1 MIRHFFCNN
10 KLVKTNIKTT
20 SMKIISLITIM
31 MIGFFMN
38 SIYAQT
44 WSLTQC
50 IDTAMVN
57 NKKLKISQNDRRI
70 SEQKRK
76 EVKSNLLPKIT
87 ANGDYKYYTDLPTQ
101 LMPLSVFGGPEGQ
114 FREAQFGVPHNINAN
129 LMLNMPLYNPELY
142 GGIKATKVAF
152 QLTELQYQK
161 AEEEVYFDVTNLYY
175 NAQIIQS
182 QIAFVDSNIINSKQL
197 LKNVTL
203 LNEQLLAK
211 KTDVDKVAL
220 QVKQIETKKSL
231 LESKYAQVVNGLK
244 LLMDVS
250 LDLEINVENKIVQ
263 SNSLAYSSKTSLDIQ
278 LIDAKYSLL
287 SSELQTLKRSR
298 FLPSAYLYGSYGTM
312 GYGYDEKP
320 NDFLKFY
327 TIGFAGVKVTYPLF
341 NGTVTNKKIN
351 QKKIELENNDLRKSL
366 VTDQT
371 DMQTRNA
378 HLQRS
383 VAKQTINESELQVEL
398 ANNIYE
404 QTLLQQKEDVANL
417 TDVLMADNSLREAQ
431 QNYITAI
438 IDYLKAD
445 LELKKIT
452 GNITTSSTK

>member
-1 MIRHFFCNN
+1 MSVN
-10 KLVKTNIKTT
+10 KTIYQLLF
-20 SMKIISLITIM
+20 SLILLGGST
-31 MIGFFMN
+31 GT
-38 SIYAQT
+38 YAQT
-44 WSLTQC
+44 WSLEQC
-50 IDTAMVN
+50 LDTAMVN

-87 ANGDYKYYTDLPTQ
+87 ANGDYKYYTNLPTQ

-114 FREAQFGVPHNINAN
+114 YREAQFGVPHNINAN

-142 GGIKATKVAF
+142 GGIKATKVAN
-152 QLTELQYQK
+152 QVAELQYQK

-182 QIAFVDSNIINSKQL
+182 QIAFIDSNLINSKQL

-211 KTDVDKVAL
+211 KTDVNKVAL

-244 LLMDVS
+244 LLMGVS
-250 LDLEINVENKIVQ
+250 LDQEIDVENKIVQ
-263 SNSLAYSSKTSLDIQ
+263 TNGLNYSSKTSLDIQ

-327 TIGFAGVKVTYPLF
+327 TVGFAGVKVTYPLF

-398 ANNIYE
+398 ASSIYQ
-404 QTLLQQKEDVANL
+404 QTLLEQKQDVANL

-438 IDYLKAD
+438 IDYLKAE

-452 GNITTSSTK
+452 GNITTK

>member
-1 MIRHFFCNN
+1 MSIN
-10 KLVKTNIKTT
+10 KSIYQLLF
-20 SMKIISLITIM
+20 SLILFGGTTTIQ
-31 MIGFFMN
+31 
-38 SIYAQT
+38 AQT
-44 WSLTQC
+44 WSLEQC
-50 IDTAMVN
+50 LDTAMVN
-57 NKKLKISQNDRRI
+57 NKKLKISQNDQQI
-70 SEQKRK
+70 ALQKRK

-114 FREAQFGVPHNINAN
+114 YREAQFGVPHNINAN

-142 GGIKATKVAF
+142 GGIKATKVAT
-152 QLTELQYQK
+152 QVADLQYQK
-161 AEEEVYFDVTNLYY
+161 AEEEVYFDLTNLYY

-182 QIAFVDSNIINSKQL
+182 QINFIDSNLINSKRL

-203 LNEQLLAK
+203 LNKQLLAK

-231 LESKYAQVVNGLK
+231 LESKYTQVMNGLK
-244 LLMDVS
+244 LLMGISLDQEVEVDNAIVQSSEISYSSKSS
-250 LDLEINVENKIVQ
+250 LDL
-263 SNSLAYSSKTSLDIQ
+263 Q
-278 LIDAKYSLL
+278 LIDAKYNLL

-366 VTDQT
+366 VTEQK

-383 VAKQTINESELQVEL
+383 VAKQTITESELQVEL
-398 ANNIYE
+398 ANDIYK

-417 TDVLMADNSLREAQ
+417 TDVLMADNALREAQ

-452 GNITTSSTK
+452 GNITTK

>member
-1 MIRHFFCNN
+1 
-10 KLVKTNIKTT
+10 
-20 SMKIISLITIM
+20 MKIISLITIM